1 MSSEPPGSRMGYQT
15 QAWSA
20 VAPERRSQA
29 PASAGKFWKGGEE
42 GEGTLGC

>member
-1 MSSEPPGSRMGYQT
+1 MGYQT

-20 VAPERRSQA
+20 VAPGRSQA
-29 PASAGKFWKGGEE
+29 QVSAGKLWKGGEE